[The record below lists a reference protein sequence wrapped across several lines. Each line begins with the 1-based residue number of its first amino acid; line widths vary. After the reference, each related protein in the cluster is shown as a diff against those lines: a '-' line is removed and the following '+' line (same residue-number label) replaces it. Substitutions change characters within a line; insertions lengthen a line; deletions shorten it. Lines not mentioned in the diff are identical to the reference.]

1 MRVSP
6 RRDVLAGITVGI
18 VALPLALAF
27 GITSGLG
34 AAAGL
39 VTAIVA
45 GTLAAIFGG
54 SNLQVSGPTGAMT
67 VVLVPIVAHYGV
79 NGVLVVGLMAGVLLV
94 VMAFAGA
101 GRYVKFVPL
110 PVIEG
115 FTLGIAVIIALQQ
128 IPPALGEQA
137 EGEQVL
143 ISAGRAIGAWL
154 ADPNWAPPA
163 VAVAVAAVI
172 LAAIR
177 VKPSVPVA
185 LFAVAAATIA
195 ALAAHLDV
203 ATIGELPSSL
213 PLPSLPSL
221 SWSDLRILA
230 APAVAV
236 AALAALESLLS
247 ATVAD
252 AMSIDE
258 HHDSDRELFGQGVA
272 NLVSPLFGG
281 IPATAA
287 IARTAVNVRSGAS
300 SRLAA
305 LTHSFVLLLVVVLLG
320 PIVAT
325 VPLAA
330 LAGVLLATAARM
342 VEVSNLRALVHST
355 RSDAAVLVVTFVAT
369 VVLDLATAVILGI
382 IVAGALALRHVARS
396 ANLQATTL
404 ASLDTAAPSD
414 HVAQERELLHQHIVA
429 YRFEGPL
436 FFGGA
441 HTALL
446 ELTELSDV
454 RVVILRMSH
463 TTSLDVTGAA
473 VLSDTIRDLE
483 RRGVAVLVSGL
494 PHRFV
499 PVLESRGCYQE
510 LLERGHL
517 FDHTPDA
524 IAAARA
530 IVQDSRPVP

>member
-185 LFAVAAATIA
+185 LFAVAAATVA

-213 PLPSLPSL
+213 PLPSMPSL

-320 PIVAT
+320 PIVAS

-342 VEVSNLRALVHST
+342 VEVSNLRA
-355 RSDAAVLVVTFVAT
+355 RRNANPAAQVRCGSVQVRLCYRPASGARTVRWWSVLRRTGPP
-369 VVLDLATAVILGI
+369 LA
-382 IVAGALALRHVARS
+382 
-396 ANLQATTL
+396 
-404 ASLDTAAPSD
+404 DP
-414 HVAQERELLHQHIVA
+414 
-429 YRFEGPL
+429 
-436 FFGGA
+436 A
-441 HTALL
+441 H
-446 ELTELSDV
+446 
-454 RVVILRMSH
+454 
-463 TTSLDVTGAA
+463 
-473 VLSDTIRDLE
+473 
-483 RRGVAVLVSGL
+483 
-494 PHRFV
+494 
-499 PVLESRGCYQE
+499 
-510 LLERGHL
+510 
-517 FDHTPDA
+517 
-524 IAAARA
+524 
-530 IVQDSRPVP
+530 